1 MKKNRKK
8 QLRVKDALFTLA
20 VLLAALVIN
29 LFIEMFYETS
39 SLIPMISVL
48 GVLIVSRM
56 TQGYLWGIL
65 ASLISVFAVNYAFT
79 FPYYAFNISISEN
92 LFSTV
97 IMMLVAV
104 MTSAL
109 TSQIKAQEEIR
120 IEAEREK
127 TRANLLRAISHDLR
141 TPLTSISGSTST
153 IIENYDSLTK
163 EQHIKLLQ
171 EIRSDSEWLIRM
183 VENLLSVT
191 RIDGQKVRVIQTP
204 TVLDELVDA
213 TLRKFRKRYPEQK
226 VLVSL
231 PDEFICVL
239 VDPLLI
245 EQVLTNLLENAVM
258 HAVGMK
264 TLSLVVRTTGEYAV
278 FEVIDDGS
286 GIPRERM
293 NNLFTGYSNRPDSPM
308 DGKRSNMG
316 IGLSVCA
323 TIIQAHGGKIEAENK
338 PTGGTI
344 IRFTLQMEANEFE

>member
-293 NNLFTGYSNRPDSPM
+293 NNLFTGYSNRPDSLM